1 MEILIEKLD
10 NEGNGLSHID
20 GKIIFISK
28 CLEGE
33 LVDIDII
40 KETKKYY
47 VGKLNKVIIPSKKRI
62 DPLCKH
68 FNKCGGCNLLNLEY
82 KDTLEYKENK
92 IKEIFKKYLNYNLNV
107 NVIESGNKLN
117 YRNKLILHIENNKL
131 GLIDE
136 NNKVFNIDECYLV
149 NKSINNII
157 GYIKSLNINNGKV
170 QIRSN
175 DKDELLISIDTK
187 DKIDLKNINDNIKG
201 IILNNKVIYG
211 EDYFI
216 ETINNLK
223 FKVSYNS
230 FFQINR
236 DINSKLFNIINDN
249 INNNDKVLDLYCG
262 VGSIGINA
270 SLKANKVL
278 GIDNLESNIKDAND
292 NKKLNNIKNIEFI
305 YGDASIFP
313 KYIDKDIDTIIVDP
327 PRNGLNKFTLKNIL
341 EYKPKK
347 LIYVSCDPFTLVRDL
362 KELMNIYNI
371 NKYYLLDMFP
381 YTHHI
386 ESVIFLERKWN
397 MV

>member
-10 NEGNGLSHID
+10 NEGNGLSHLD
-20 GKIIFISK
+20 GKIIFIPK

-33 LVDIDII
+33 LVDIDIV

-62 DPLCKH
+62 EPLCKH

-82 KDTLEYKENK
+82 KDTLKYKENK
-92 IKEIFKKYLNYNLNV
+92 IKEIFKKYLDYNLNV
-107 NVIESGNKLN
+107 NIIESDNKLN
-117 YRNKLILHIENNKL
+117 YRNKLILHVENNKL

-136 NNKVFNIDECYLV
+136 DNKIFNIDECYLV

-157 GYIKSLNINNGKV
+157 GYIKSLNICNGKV
-170 QIRSN
+170 LIRSN

-236 DINSKLFNIINDN
+236 SINSKLFDIINDN

-270 SLKANKVL
+270 SLKASKVL
-278 GIDNLESNIKDAND
+278 GIDNLESNIKDANE
-292 NKKLNNIKNIEFI
+292 NKKINSIKNIEFI
-305 YGDASIFP
+305 YGDASIFL
-313 KYIDKDIDTIIVDP
+313 KYVDKDIDTIIVDP
-327 PRNGLNKFTLKNIL
+327 PRNGLNKFTLKNL
-341 EYKPKK
+341 MDYKPKK

-362 KELMNIYNI
+362 KELISIYELD
-371 NKYYLLDMFP
+371 KYYLLDMFP

-386 ESVIFLERKWN
+386 ESLMVLERK
-397 MV
+397 

>member
-10 NEGNGLSHID
+10 NEGNGLSHLD
-20 GKIIFISK
+20 GKIIFIPK

-33 LVDIDII
+33 LVDIDIV

-62 DPLCKH
+62 EPLCKH

-82 KDTLEYKENK
+82 KDTLKYKENK
-92 IKEIFKKYLNYNLNV
+92 IKEIFKKYLDYNLNV
-107 NVIESGNKLN
+107 NIIESDNKLN
-117 YRNKLILHIENNKL
+117 YRNKLILHVENNKL

-136 NNKVFNIDECYLV
+136 DNKVFNIDECYLV

-175 DKDELLISIDTK
+175 DKEELLISINTE

-236 DINSKLFNIINDN
+236 SINSKLFDIINDN

-270 SLKANKVL
+270 SLKASKVL
-278 GIDNLESNIKDAND
+278 GIDNLESNIKDANE
-292 NKKLNNIKNIEFI
+292 NKKINSIKNIEFI

-313 KYIDKDIDTIIVDP
+313 KYIDKDIDVIIVDP

-381 YTHHI
+381 YTHHV
-386 ESVIFLERKWN
+386 ETVMVLERKTL
-397 MV
+397 

>member
-20 GKIIFISK
+20 GKIIFIPK

-33 LVDIDII
+33 LVDIDIV

-47 VGKLNKVIIPSKKRI
+47 IGKLNKVIIPSKKRI
-62 DPLCKH
+62 EPFCKH

-92 IKEIFKKYLNYNLNV
+92 IKEIFKKYLDYNLNV
-107 NVIESGNKLN
+107 NVIESDDKIN
-117 YRNKLILHIENNKL
+117 YRNKLILHIENKEL

-136 NNKVFNIDECYLV
+136 DNKVFNTDVCYLV

-170 QIRSN
+170 LIRSN
-175 DKDELLISIDTK
+175 DKEELLISIDTK
-187 DKIDLKNINDNIKG
+187 DRIDLKSINNNIKG
-201 IILNNKVIYG
+201 IILNNKLVYG

-236 DINSKLFNIINDN
+236 SINSKLFNIINDN

-292 NKKLNNIKNIEFI
+292 NKKINNTKNIEFI
-305 YGDASIFP
+305 YGDASVFP
-313 KYIDKDIDTIIVDP
+313 KYIDKDIDVIIVDP

-341 EYKPKK
+341 EYKPRK

-362 KELMNIYNI
+362 NELIDVYEL
-371 NKYYLLDMFP
+371 NKCYLLDMFP
-381 YTHHI
+381 YTHHV
-386 ESVIFLERKWN
+386 ESLIVLERK
-397 MV
+397 

>member
-386 ESVIFLERKWN
+386 ESVIFLERK
-397 MV
+397 

>member
-20 GKIIFISK
+20 GKIIFVPK

-33 LVDIDII
+33 LVDIDIV
-40 KETKKYY
+40 KGTKKYY

-62 DPLCKH
+62 EPLCKH

-82 KDTLEYKENK
+82 KDTLKYKENK
-92 IKEIFKKYLNYNLNV
+92 IKEIFKKYLDYNLNV
-107 NVIESGNKLN
+107 NIIESDNKLN
-117 YRNKLILHIENNKL
+117 YRNKLILHVENNKL

-136 NNKVFNIDECYLV
+136 DNKIFNIDECYLV

-157 GYIKSLNINNGKV
+157 GYIKSLNICNGKV
-170 QIRSN
+170 LIRSN

-236 DINSKLFNIINDN
+236 SINSKLFDIINDN

-270 SLKANKVL
+270 SLKASKVL
-278 GIDNLESNIKDAND
+278 GIDNLESNIKDANE
-292 NKKLNNIKNIEFI
+292 NKKINSIKNIEFI

-313 KYIDKDIDTIIVDP
+313 KYIDKDIDVIIVDP

-381 YTHHI
+381 YTHHV
-386 ESVIFLERKWN
+386 ESLMILERK
-397 MV
+397 